1 MLATPG
7 ATVTSVSFTEA
18 GIVVGLH
25 RRFRRLT
32 CPCGASTRG
41 CYDRSVRRW
50 RHIDLAGTRVYLE
63 AEIRRLRCPGCR
75 RVRTEC
81 VPWARPG
88 ARHTRDF
95 EDVVAWLA
103 QRTDRTSVARL
114 LRCSWEAVS
123 AIVCRVVADS
133 IDASRLYGLYRI
145 GVDEICYRHRTY
157 LTLVAD
163 HDSGVVVWIGEGKRA
178 QTLACFYD
186 ELGPER
192 TAQLQAVSVDL
203 GEAFVAATSSAAPQ
217 ARICFDP
224 FHVVRLANDAVD
236 AVRRAVR
243 RDTGHRPHAHGHGTR
258 HLRWALLKGGD
269 RLTPA
274 QRQVLDELRRT
285 RHVLWRAWALKEE
298 LRDLYRIA
306 DPVMAAAYL
315 RRWLSRA
322 ARCRIPQMVAFARTV
337 RRHFDG
343 IVAAVELAV
352 SNSRLEGINSKIRL
366 INHRGYG
373 HHSAAALVAMIYL
386 CCGGVRTALPFR

>member
-7 ATVTSVSFTEA
+7 ATVASVTFTEA
-18 GIVVGLH
+18 GIVIGLR

-32 CPCGASTRG
+32 CPCGWSTRS

-50 RHIDLAGTRVYLE
+50 RHIDLAGTRVFLK
-63 AEIRRLRCPGCR
+63 AEIRRMRCDVCG
-75 RVRTEC
+75 RVRTER
-81 VPWARPG
+81 VAWARPG

-114 LRCSWEAVS
+114 LRCSWEGVS
-123 AIVCRVVADS
+123 AIVSRVVADS
-133 IDASRLYGLYRI
+133 IDATRLHGLYRI

-163 HDSGVVVWIGEGKRA
+163 HDTGVVVWIGEGKRA
-178 QTLACFYD
+178 QTLAAFYD
-186 ELGPER
+186 ALGAER
-192 TAQLQAVSVDL
+192 TAQLQAVSLDL
-203 GEAFVAATSSAAPQ
+203 GEAFVAATTAAAPQ

-236 AVRRAVR
+236 AVRRAATR
-243 RDTGHRPHAHGHGTR
+243 TAGHRPHAHGRGTR
-258 HLRWALLKGGD
+258 HLRWAVLKGGD
-269 RLTPA
+269 RLTAP

-285 RHVLWRAWALKEE
+285 RHVLWRAWVLKEE

-306 DPVMAAAYL
+306 DPALAAAYL

-322 ARCRIPQMVAFARTV
+322 TRCRIPQMVAFARTV
-337 RRHFDG
+337 RRHFAG
-343 IVAAVELAV
+343 IVAAVELGL
-352 SNSRLEGINSKIRL
+352 SNSRLEGVNSKIRL

-386 CCGGVRTALPFR
+386 CCGGVRTVLPFR